1 MTPCSTPVVTS
12 NISVSPPGE
21 NTLEEHFL
29 EAPGYGVLWAPGYI
43 YNYFFGVKKKCCCI
57 FSYKFP
63 SPTELSRFLVNY
75 SREQIFSACFTLTI
89 ITLIINKAV
98 YFLQSK

>member
-1 MTPCSTPVVTS
+1 MGSYGRLVISIIIFLAS
-12 NISVSPPGE
+12 NKNAAAFFLIS
-21 NTLEEHFL
+21 
-29 EAPGYGVLWAPGYI
+29 
-43 YNYFFGVKKKCCCI
+43 
-57 FSYKFP
+57 FP

-75 SREQIFSACFTLTI
+75 SREQIFSARFTLTI